1 MSDMEKVLNTS
12 IRIHNKTVP
21 NRIVFQPM
29 EGCDGTFD
37 GGIDALTRRRYIRF
51 AKSGAGI
58 IWFEA
63 TAVSAEGRA
72 NPRQLYINKKTV
84 ESFKTLVA
92 EIKKVSSESNG
103 FEPLIIVQLTHSG
116 RFSKPNGTPE
126 PIVAYRNVCWE
137 KGRENQPYAIA
148 TDDYCKTVSVKYAEA
163 AKLAVEAGFDGIDV
177 KCCHGYL
184 FNEFLSAYNR
194 EGIYG
199 GSFENRTRLYF
210 ECVDAVKNIVGD
222 KAFVTT
228 RFNACDC
235 FPYPYGY
242 GVDKN
247 NNIDLAEAKAII
259 KKLVEKGME
268 IIDVTLGNPYLIPHI
283 NRPCINSPED
293 GDIGLK
299 RIYDVT
305 KELKQAFPYVKIVS
319 SGLTYPGENAIEYAE
334 KLINE
339 NVCDFAGFGRMTF
352 AYPDFY
358 KDYLQ
363 NGKLEKSK
371 VCLKCSKCTELM
383 RNGSV
388 AGCPIRDSEVYMPY
402 YNRFVKKTEG

>member
-1 MSDMEKVLNTS
+1 MKTVLNTS
-12 IRIHNKTVP
+12 IKIHNKTVP

-37 GGIDALTRRRYIRF
+37 GGVDVLTRRRYIRF
-51 AKSGAGI
+51 AQSGAGI

-72 NPRQLYINKKTV
+72 NPRQLFINEKTAD
-84 ESFKTLVA
+84 SFKMLVA
-92 EIKKVSSESNG
+92 EMKKVCLETNG

-126 PIVAYRNVCWE
+126 PIVAYRNELWE
-137 KGRENQPYAIA
+137 KGKENQPYVIA
-148 TDDYCKTVSVKYAEA
+148 TDDYCKSVSQKYGVA
-163 AKLAVEAGFDGIDV
+163 AKLALEAGFDGIDV

-194 EGIYG
+194 SGVYG

-210 ECVDAVKNIVGD
+210 ECIDAVKNSVGNG
-222 KAFVTT
+222 AFVTT

-242 GVDKN
+242 GVDEN
-247 NNIDLAEAKAII
+247 NNIDLTQAKLII
-259 KKLVEKGME
+259 EKLVEKGME
-268 IIDVTLGNPYLIPHI
+268 IIDITLGNPYLIPHI
-283 NRPCINSPED
+283 NRPCMNSPED
-293 GDIGLK
+293 GKVGLQ

-305 KELKQAFPYVKIVS
+305 KALKDAFPEVKIVS
-319 SGLTYPGENAIEYAE
+319 SGLTYPGENAMEYAE

-352 AYPDFY
+352 AYPEFY
-358 KDYLQ
+358 KDYLK
-363 NGKLEKSK
+363 NGKLEKNK

-383 RNGSV
+383 RSGTV
-388 AGCPIRDSEVYMPY
+388 AGCPIRDSEVYLPY
-402 YNRFVKKTEG
+402 YNKFVLKKSEG